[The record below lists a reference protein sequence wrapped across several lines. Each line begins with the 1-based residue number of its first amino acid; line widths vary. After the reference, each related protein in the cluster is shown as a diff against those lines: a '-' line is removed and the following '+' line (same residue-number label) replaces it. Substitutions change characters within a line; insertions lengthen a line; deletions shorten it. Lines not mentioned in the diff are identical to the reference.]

1 MRFSESSFAEAVLYV
16 TIFKYSVF
24 IIAPIAVKNFI
35 RALKHSTF
43 GTEPNK
49 NYVLN
54 SQNHGDSTEN
64 CVCFVHLKRM
74 NNPHSHESP

>member
-1 MRFSESSFAEAVLYV
+1 MRFSESSLVEAVLYI

-24 IIAPIAVKNFI
+24 IITPIAVKNFI
-35 RALKHSTF
+35 KALKHSTF
-43 GTEPNK
+43 GTELNK

-54 SQNHGDSTEN
+54 SQNHGDCTEN

-74 NNPHSHESP
+74 YNPRSHESP